1 MQKLCKCAE
10 PHHISS
16 HLIGITSLVV
26 KNIMSNQEEDT
37 GGRDRVNQSQLPS
50 HQRHVTCN
58 LLEHQIF
65 KYQLEKMNSLYHY
78 HSLILAIASQS
89 LYIDTPL
96 SSPIGHKEQEKN
108 AYIIPRNS
116 ALNMRE
122 EDD

>member
-1 MQKLCKCAE
+1 MSHPEDGTEQQPAE
-10 PHHISS
+10 KEELKSIPFSPMTR
-16 HLIGITSLVV
+16 HLQSFGAPDLQVSIG
-26 KNIMSNQEEDT
+26 EDE
-37 GGRDRVNQSQLPS
+37 Q
-50 HQRHVTCN
+50 
-58 LLEHQIF
+58 
-65 KYQLEKMNSLYHY
+65 LYHY

-89 LYIDTPL
+89 LYIGTPL